1 MIIKLDKLP
10 WKAFVSCIAYI
21 SVTKEDL
28 PLRTPRGE
36 TVPERRES
44 GEVGIEKNNNI
55 MLQKRI
61 RLACSSTSQISNSYC
76 SLSELQLITLTN
88 L

>member
-1 MIIKLDKLP
+1 M
-10 WKAFVSCIAYI
+10 SCITYI
-21 SVTKEDL
+21 SITKEDL

-44 GEVGIEKNNNI
+44 GEAGTEKNNNI
-55 MLQKRI
+55 MLQKQI
-61 RLACSSTSQISNSYC
+61 RLACSSVSQISNSYC
-76 SLSELQLITLTN
+76 SLGELQLITFTN